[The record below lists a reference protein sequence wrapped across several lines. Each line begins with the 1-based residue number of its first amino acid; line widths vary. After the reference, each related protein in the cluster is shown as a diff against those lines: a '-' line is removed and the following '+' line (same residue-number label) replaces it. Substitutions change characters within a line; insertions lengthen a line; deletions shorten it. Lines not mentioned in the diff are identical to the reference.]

1 MQLAYAPPMDFE
13 VGQLVRI
20 GEHGVSEFKVVGEA
34 EDGRVL
40 IEPTLETAINRHP
53 IPYRPEWLF
62 PIDDTD

>member
-1 MQLAYAPPMDFE
+1 MDFE